1 MPLIADAAKWIHI
14 EPIRMQALTVIGGDP
29 YESEQAI
36 PRARPVNDDGTPV
49 RKAIPV
55 DAATDAREDGPAL
68 KLAPPPPM
76 KIDL

>member
-1 MPLIADAAKWIHI
+1 M
-14 EPIRMQALTVIGGDP
+14 RALTVIGEDP

-36 PRARPVNDDGTPV
+36 PRARAVNDDGTPV

-55 DAATDAREDGPAL
+55 DAIGSGEEELPI

-76 KIDL
+76 KIEL